1 MRSSDKSPTQ
11 AKRPSGWAFV
21 TERMAYSPARAV
33 VWLVGGVVV
42 LTGLMLAVGLGLMRE
57 QALSTGRQE
66 TAALARLIKEQTE
79 RTLQAVDQQLQ
90 LAAAGLAQQAA
101 LGSLNQA
108 NATALLRSHLTKL
121 PFVRAIFVLD
131 AQGRMVHDSDVGSLG
146 LYLGDRA
153 YFKAHQAEPGL
164 LFHIGTPVLSRT
176 TGGWLISASRPLP
189 TSPAAQGGFSG
200 VIVAALQP
208 EWFDNAWGAASL
220 AEGSSL
226 TLLNARGEVLMRSPF
241 SAQGMGQPMPGL
253 PPFEA
258 RAVGQPVVV
267 DQGGLSYA
275 RQALPSLPGLAI
287 VAAQPLARELGPWQQ
302 MAALAAVLWLLTSV
316 ALGLLAR
323 QMARAFMRRI
333 AAEQQALQSLDTL
346 NLALSGGDLGLWDW
360 DARSGRM
367 VVNARWL
374 SMLGLDPQGPMP
386 TLQDWH
392 ALVHPDDLPNLFA
405 LIGSVIQN
413 PQGKHFETE
422 VRARHRDGHLV
433 WILDKGAVFERAAD
447 GQPLRVLGTH
457 MDITQRK
464 LAEESLRQSEQN
476 LALTLQSIGDAV
488 LATDTLGRITRMNPV
503 AEHLTGWPVSEA
515 LGRPLAEV
523 FHIVNTKTRLPAPDP
538 VQHVLSSGEVVE
550 LANHTALL
558 TRDGREFQVFDS
570 AAPMRNDAGEVVGV
584 VLVFRDVSEIY
595 AAREARD
602 AATHLLERTGELAK
616 VGGWELVIDGNVL
629 IWTLQT
635 CRIHEVDP
643 PVTPPLEVALGFYP
657 AERLPEIRA
666 LVAQSIRDGSPWD
679 REWPLV
685 TAKGRPVWV
694 RVQCEA
700 VWEDGVVT
708 RLRGALHDITE
719 RRQAADALRDSESRY
734 RTLFED
740 NPVPMWVYDL
750 QTLGFLAVND
760 AAVANYGYSR
770 AEFLAMTIRDIRPPD
785 DLPRMLANI
794 ENRHTPKNSLWRHRR
809 KDGSVFTVEINSHH
823 LPYGGAPAKLVL
835 AIDVTQREAAA
846 AERERLSQEILVY
859 QQHLEQLVASRT
871 ADLNEARLRADAA
884 NQAKGA
890 FLANMSHEIR
900 TPLNAIIGLNYLV
913 RIGDCSPEQRSRL
926 EKIDIAS
933 QHLLSILNDVL
944 DLSKIDAGRIRL
956 EHTDFQLASV
966 LDSVHAIAAEAAR
979 GKDLHIEVGGNARGL
994 WLLGDPTRLRQALLN
1009 FAGNAV
1015 KFTEH
1020 GSVSIQAQVA
1030 AELGDELLLRF
1041 EVQDSGI
1048 GLTAE
1053 QCSRLFQAFEQ
1064 ADGSTTR
1071 RFGGTGLGLA
1081 ITRRLAEMMGG
1092 EVGVESTPGVGSRFW
1107 FTARLQRGRAQVAA
1121 SAVTAGAQ
1129 PARADTAQ
1137 AQLSARHRG
1146 AQVLLAEDNEVNREV
1161 VLALLHA
1168 VGLQVAVASHGQ
1180 AALALARQRH
1190 HDLVLMD
1197 MQMPQM
1203 SGLEATR
1210 AIRQL
1215 PGWADTPI
1223 LALTAN
1229 AFDEDR
1235 RACTAAGINDFIAK
1249 PMKVDAF
1256 YATVLAWLDAG
1267 AQPRA
1272 RLADREAAQV
1282 LPVGA
1287 DPSLEASLETTA
1299 QAMARLRQLPGHN
1312 VDTGLAAMLGRADKY
1327 LGLLAQ
1333 FVAVHADDMAALE
1346 GLLVIGELA
1355 LARDR
1360 LHSLRGA
1367 AATVGAEAIAA
1378 EVRQIAATLQA
1389 DEAHPGQAARRHA
1402 ASSAVSAHL
1411 ARLADA
1417 LGAQGKPPSGE
1428 RTQA

>member
-1 MRSSDKSPTQ
+1 MWSTDKSPPHQT
-11 AKRPSGWAFV
+11 RPASWAFL

-57 QALSTGRQE
+57 QALATGRQE
-66 TAALARLIKEQTE
+66 TASLARLIKEQTE

-90 LAAAGLAQQAA
+90 LATAGLAQQAA
-101 LGSLNQA
+101 LGSLNEA

-153 YFKAHQAEPGL
+153 YFKAHQSEPGL

-189 TSPAAQGGFSG
+189 TSPAAQGGFNG

-208 EWFDNAWGAASL
+208 EWFDNVWGAASL

-241 SAQGMGQPMPGL
+241 SAQRMGQSMPGL
-253 PPFEA
+253 PAFEA
-258 RAVGQPVVV
+258 RATGQTVVV
-267 DQGGLSYA
+267 DQDGLSHA
-275 RQALPSLPGLAI
+275 RQALASLPGLAI

-392 ALVHPDDLPNLFA
+392 ALVHPDDLPTLLA
-405 LIGSVIQN
+405 LIGTVVQN

-447 GQPLRVLGTH
+447 GKPLRVLGTH

-503 AEHLTGWPVSEA
+503 AERLTGWPVSEA

-657 AERLPEIRA
+657 AEWLPEIRA

-770 AEFLAMTIRDIRPPD
+770 AEFLAMTIRDIRPPE

-809 KDGSVFTVEINSHH
+809 KDGSVFTVEVNSHH

-835 AIDVTQREAAA
+835 AIDVTEREAAA
-846 AERERLSQEILVY
+846 AERERLGQEILVY

-913 RIGDCSPEQRSRL
+913 RTGDCSPEQRNRL
-926 EKIDIAS
+926 EKIDSAS
-933 QHLLSILNDVL
+933 QHLLSIINDVL

-956 EHTDFQLASV
+956 EHTDFQLAGV

-979 GKDLHIEVGGNARGL
+979 GKDLHIEVGGNALGL

-1048 GLTAE
+1048 GLTTE
-1053 QCSRLFQAFEQ
+1053 QCARLFQAFEQ

-1081 ITRRLAEMMGG
+1081 ITRRPGRDDGRRGG
-1092 EVGVESTPGVGSRFW
+1092 RREH
-1107 FTARLQRGRAQVAA
+1107 ARRGQPLLVHGPIAARPRAGGGQRGGGWR
-1121 SAVTAGAQ
+1121 SAGPRRHRPGPAERPTPRRAGA
-1129 PARADTAQ
+1129 AGR
-1137 AQLSARHRG
+1137 
-1146 AQVLLAEDNEVNREV
+1146 
-1161 VLALLHA
+1161 
-1168 VGLQVAVASHGQ
+1168 
-1180 AALALARQRH
+1180 RQRS
-1190 HDLVLMD
+1190 
-1197 MQMPQM
+1197 QPR
-1203 SGLEATR
+1203 GGA
-1210 AIRQL
+1210 
-1215 PGWADTPI
+1215 G
-1223 LALTAN
+1223 
-1229 AFDEDR
+1229 
-1235 RACTAAGINDFIAK
+1235 TAARGGAAGGGGQ
-1249 PMKVDAF
+1249 PRPGR
-1256 YATVLAWLDAG
+1256 AG
-1267 AQPRA
+1267 A
-1272 RLADREAAQV
+1272 
-1282 LPVGA
+1282 G
-1287 DPSLEASLETTA
+1287 
-1299 QAMARLRQLPGHN
+1299 
-1312 VDTGLAAMLGRADKY
+1312 
-1327 LGLLAQ
+1327 
-1333 FVAVHADDMAALE
+1333 
-1346 GLLVIGELA
+1346 
-1355 LARDR
+1355 
-1360 LHSLRGA
+1360 
-1367 AATVGAEAIAA
+1367 
-1378 EVRQIAATLQA
+1378 
-1389 DEAHPGQAARRHA
+1389 
-1402 ASSAVSAHL
+1402 
-1411 ARLADA
+1411 
-1417 LGAQGKPPSGE
+1417 PP
-1428 RTQA
+1428 APP